1 MKDRDQETQICGL
14 GFQIKMDAECPEKN
28 GYKYPKQ
35 SLINVT
41 FQNARNK
48 EKRLQLSG
56 ELVGRHGIKNQFA
69 YVELGVRD
77 FRLLKIIPA
86 ARRQ

>member
-1 MKDRDQETQICGL
+1 MGWVSRSKRTLSAQ
-14 GFQIKMDAECPEKN
+14 KKN
-28 GYKYPKQ
+28 GYKCPKQ
-35 SLINVT
+35 RLINVK

-56 ELVGRHGIKNQFA
+56 RLQGRHRIKNQFA